1 MREKST
7 VSHLLWAALAL
18 EALSLLV
25 FMMVFIDGEGFLGPL
40 ILAAVLIALVAL
52 VLSIIG
58 TVRSRQKTI
67 GVIAIVISAVCAFG
81 PPLFLLFAIIY
92 TNLN

>member
-18 EALSLLV
+18 EALSLL
-25 FMMVFIDGEGFLGPL
+25 FFSMVFIDGEGFLGPL
-40 ILAAVLIALVAL
+40 ILAAILIALVAF
-52 VLSIIG
+52 VLSIVG
-58 TVRSRQKTI
+58 TVRSRRKTV
-67 GVIAIVISAVCAFG
+67 GVIAIVVSAIFSFG

-92 TNLN
+92 SNLN